1 MPNLYS
7 EIREDLRWIA
17 DVLEDNDFE
26 YAAYNRGV
34 QFNAKDRNGI
44 IHSFYPTT
52 GTCLYHWSND
62 KADRNLTK
70 TIRKQTLNDFMKML
84 DRPQAIKALFVDV
97 CDELEE
103 VPF

>member
-52 GTCLYHWSND
+52 GTALYHWSNN
-62 KADRNLTK
+62 KADRTFTK
-70 TIRKQTLNDFMKML
+70 TVRNQSLRDFMNML
-84 DRPQAIKALFVDV
+84 DRPQSIRDLFTNVY
-97 CDELEE
+97 
-103 VPF
+103 